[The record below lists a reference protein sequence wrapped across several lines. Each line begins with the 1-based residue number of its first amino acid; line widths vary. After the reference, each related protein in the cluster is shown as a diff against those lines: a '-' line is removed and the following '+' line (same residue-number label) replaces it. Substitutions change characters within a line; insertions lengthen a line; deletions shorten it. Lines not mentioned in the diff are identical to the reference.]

1 MTWTHPLLVGI
12 ACAVLLFWAV
22 GAYNRLMR
30 LRAKVKKQFAALD
43 AFMLRELVWV
53 QGCLPDAMRSGTMPA
68 PLTLQDESH
77 AALVRLW
84 AACEQLAA
92 ALAETRHN
100 PILLS

>member
-43 AFMLRELVWV
+43 AFMLRDRV
-53 QGCLPDAMRSGTMPA
+53 GCK
-68 PLTLQDESH
+68 
-77 AALVRLW
+77 
-84 AACEQLAA
+84 AACPIPCAA
-92 ALAETRHN
+92 AQCLRR
-100 PILLS
+100 